1 MVLWRFSHL
10 VWLNIY
16 LCIYCQGLTALTLIL
31 PLLSLPCDHIVVPSP
46 YSLSSYRFILLV
58 PMWNPKP
65 YYLLLHS
72 SIDKSLI
79 SITLK
84 GCFFV
89 LDSTWLTDMSPFH
102 FTLVLRN
109 YPPSPYPIPISL
121 IGVLNPS
128 FPFGTHLAI
137 GDKDTKV
144 SFLIFNKL
152 NIHIATPWLTTTHH
166 TTETVFSPQEL
177 HAPGEH

>member
-1 MVLWRFSHL
+1 
-10 VWLNIY
+10 
-16 LCIYCQGLTALTLIL
+16 
-31 PLLSLPCDHIVVPSP
+31 
-46 YSLSSYRFILLV
+46 
-58 PMWNPKP
+58 MWNPKP

-79 SITLK
+79 SITFK

-89 LDSTWLTDMSPFH
+89 LDSTWLTDMFPFH
-102 FTLVLRN
+102 LTHVLKN
-109 YPPSPYPIPISL
+109 YPPSPYPIPISI

-137 GDKDTKV
+137 GDKDTKA

-166 TTETVFSPQEL
+166 TTKTEIAPLNCIHQEDTESVMKHQIHFEFWPRL
-177 HAPGEH
+177 CWLGMIHDGGSSLQIWANSENFLSFWNILA